1 MDGKDQCHKS
11 YRHLS
16 GSEVLCTFAVKSV
29 EVEGLPTARGGLA
42 VPVPALPGSSSG
54 AELQERLPW
63 NPQLLLGDGEAPK
76 LAVTCKF
83 RPPRWSGICEVCR
96 RFCFVVFFLSLN
108 YCSI

>member
-42 VPVPALPGSSSG
+42 VPVPALPGASPG

-76 LAVTCKF
+76 LVS
-83 RPPRWSGICEVCR
+83 RVSSGPHAGVGYV
-96 RFCFVVFFLSLN
+96 RFVGDFVLLVFFFL
-108 YCSI
+108 